1 MKTWKDFLSF
11 TNIRERIASL
21 LIMLMLLSILYC
33 SIYSMLVIFLIA
45 FAYTSFMNAFF
56 QYGTL
61 FAVNSGVVDI
71 MTRSNPFMDA
81 MELGLSLFDNM
92 QLLPAFLVSVVYGVV
107 MCLVLVFYYTF
118 MVCIYDEDVHV

>member
-1 MKTWKDFLSF
+1 
-11 TNIRERIASL
+11 
-21 LIMLMLLSILYC
+21 
-33 SIYSMLVIFLIA
+33 MLVILFNCFCL
-45 FAYTSFMNAFF
+45 YLVHECHFF
-56 QYGTL
+56 PIWKPL